1 MSATPLLVPSARRIA
16 CCYRGLPAKTLEKTV
31 FYRVV
36 QQHLETSLA
45 QVRAAEPDSDPVPPF
60 VERDFRQYLECG
72 ILAHGNALIQD
83 LTPYFLGRF
92 KFPLPYPI
100 PLLGQDTAG
109 TVEIQGRAVHGM
121 SMDLGSTREV
131 V

>member
-16 CCYRGLPAKTLEKTV
+16 CCYRSLPAKTLEKTV

-60 VERDFRQYLECG
+60 VERDFRRYLECG
-72 ILAHGNALIQD
+72 ILVQIQATFFAITC
-83 LTPYFLGRF
+83 LRC
-92 KFPLPYPI
+92 
-100 PLLGQDTAG
+100 
-109 TVEIQGRAVHGM
+109 
-121 SMDLGSTREV
+121 STYLQLK
-131 V
+131 